1 MGVHWCWPCLPGGS
15 GGGWALGTRWL
26 GALGG
31 PWGPPLGGS
40 ALGMARLN
48 GVLGG
53 CWVGG
58 SGAAVCWGGGVP
70 AGRACSLGL
79 AWVVACWSR
88 GLLFGEPLGAAS
100 MPPLCCR
107 WLGPALTSPT
117 S

>member
-31 PWGPPLGGS
+31 PWGPPLGGG
-40 ALGMARLN
+40 ALGVARLG

-58 SGAAVCWGGGVP
+58 SGAAVCWGTCSCW
-70 AGRACSLGL
+70 ASLGPV
-79 AWVVACWSR
+79 WVVACGSWV
-88 GLLFGEPLGAAS
+88 LLFGCHLAPLPCFCFVKARQGW
-100 MPPLCCR
+100 P
-107 WLGPALTSPT
+107 
-117 S
+117 